1 MVTLA
6 EKVNATSW
14 GISMSVCLPRR
25 AALRRPAAAGLA
37 LLTCLALVACDAEA
51 RDSAGSAT
59 ERGAAGEPVPPT
71 PVKLSTSLRQSAS
84 VPIDHRLR
92 VDVQGA
98 ELGRVRVA
106 SSAGELS
113 GVLDDG
119 SWRATGRLE
128 PGTDYAVRVTAER
141 ADGSQVRRH
150 TRFQTVDLTL
160 DQQVYASVAPLDGE
174 TVGVGMPV
182 VVTFDLPVRD
192 RAAFERE
199 MSITSSPEQPGS
211 WHWLND
217 QEAHWRP
224 RSYWRPG
231 TDVHVELGI
240 NSVAAGDGLFGQESR
255 SIDFHVGSSVVS
267 KVDVDAHVM
276 RTFINGELARTIPVS
291 AGKPGWE
298 TRSGTKVIIE
308 KFRRKR
314 MNASTIGVSEDDPEY
329 YDLSNVQYALRVT
342 YSGEFLHAAP
352 WSAGSQGSAN
362 VSHGCVGMS
371 LADAAWLYDRTH
383 RGDVVEVSGSDRQ
396 MSLTNGYGDW
406 NASFAD
412 YRAGSAL
419 H

>member
-1 MVTLA
+1 
-6 EKVNATSW
+6 
-14 GISMSVCLPRR
+14 MSVRLPRR
-25 AALRRPAAAGLA
+25 AVLRRPAAAGLA
-37 LLTCLALVACDAEA
+37 LLTGLTLVACDAGA
-51 RDSAGSAT
+51 RDSAGAAV
-59 ERGAAGEPVPPT
+59 EGGAASEAAPPT
-71 PVKLSTSLRQSAS
+71 PVKLSTNLPRGSS
-84 VPIDHRLR
+84 VPVDHRLR

-98 ELGRVRVA
+98 ELGRVKVT
-106 SSAGELS
+106 SSAGELA
-113 GVLDDG
+113 GAVGDG
-119 SWRATGRLE
+119 AWRATGRLE
-128 PGTDYAVRVTAER
+128 PSTDYTVRVTAER
-141 ADGSQVRRH
+141 ADGSKVRRRARFH
-150 TRFQTVDLTL
+150 TADLTL

-182 VVTFDLPVRD
+182 VVTFDLPVSD
-192 RAAFERE
+192 RAAFERQ
-199 MSITSSPEQPGS
+199 MTVTSSPRQAGS
-211 WHWLND
+211 WHWLSD
-217 QEAHWRP
+217 LEAHWRP
-224 RSYWRPG
+224 RSYWQPG
-231 TDVHVELGI
+231 TDVHVELDI
-240 NSVAAGDGLFGQESR
+240 NSVAAGEGLYGQESR
-255 SIDFHVGSSVVS
+255 SIDFRVGDSVVS

-276 RTFINGELARTIPVS
+276 RTFINGKLARTIPVS

-314 MNASTIGVSEDDPEY
+314 MDASTIGVSEDDPEY
-329 YDLSNVQYALRVT
+329 YDLANVQYALRVT

-371 LADAAWLYDRTH
+371 VADAAWLYDLTH
-383 RGDVVEVSGSDRQ
+383 RGDVVEVTGSDRQ

>member
-1 MVTLA
+1 
-6 EKVNATSW
+6 
-14 GISMSVCLPRR
+14 MSVRLPGR
-25 AALRRPAAAGLA
+25 AALRQPAAAGLS

-51 RDSAGSAT
+51 RDSSRSAA
-59 ERGAAGEPVPPT
+59 EGGEAHESARAT
-71 PVKLSTSLRQSAS
+71 PVELSTNLPQGRS
-84 VPIDHRLR
+84 VPVDHALR

-98 ELGRVRVA
+98 ELDSVRVI
-106 SSAGELS
+106 SPAGELA
-113 GVLDDG
+113 GVIDEG
-119 SWRATGRLE
+119 AWRATGRLE
-128 PGTDYAVRVTAER
+128 PGVDYVVRVTAER
-141 ADGSQVRRH
+141 ADGSEVRRRAAFH
-150 TRFQTVDLTL
+150 TADLTL

-182 VVTFDLPVRD
+182 VVAFDLPVRD
-192 RAAFERE
+192 RAAFERR
-199 MSITSSPEQPGS
+199 MAVTSSPQQPGS
-211 WHWLND
+211 WHWLSD
-217 QEAHWRP
+217 REAHWRP
-224 RSYWRPG
+224 RAYWRPG
-231 TDVHVELGI
+231 TKVHVDLDI
-240 NSVAAGDGLFGQESR
+240 NSVAAGDGLYGQESR
-255 SIDFHVGSSVVS
+255 SVDFQVGSSVVS

-314 MNASTIGVSEDDPEY
+314 MNATTIGVSEDDPEY

-383 RGDVVEVSGSDRQ
+383 RGDVVEVTGSDRQ